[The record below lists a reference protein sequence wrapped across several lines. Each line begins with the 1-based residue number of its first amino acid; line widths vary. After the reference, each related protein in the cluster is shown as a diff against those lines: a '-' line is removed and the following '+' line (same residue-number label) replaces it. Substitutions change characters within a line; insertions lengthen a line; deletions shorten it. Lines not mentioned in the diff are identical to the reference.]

1 MTKKVQLKNKL
12 SQLVNKLMK
21 IKSYLFDP
29 SYNAYWAIIPVENK
43 TINRGFIK
51 NNY

>member
-29 SYNAYWAIIPVENK
+29 SYNAYWALIPVETK
-43 TINRGFIK
+43 TINREFIK